1 MLRTLV
7 ILALLAGP
15 ALATGSIVSIITAE
29 DRARLDGFDATKSSA
44 LKESEAGP
52 VEDRK
57 TLAEA
62 LAGDP
67 LPLRDAKLAGNWRC
81 RVIKVG
87 GPYLPLVVYPNFK
100 CRITEGP
107 EGLMLEKRTGSQLTK
122 GLFYDDG
129 EKRLIYLGAGRV
141 QGEKP
146 RRYNDDPQYN
156 EPAYAFLRAPNRLTI
171 EFPKP
176 KFESN
181 FNVLVLER

>member
-1 MLRTLV
+1 MLRILA

-15 ALATGSIVSIITAE
+15 ALATGGILSIITAE
-29 DRARLDGFDATKSSA
+29 DRARLDGFEATKASA
-44 LKESEAGP
+44 LKDSKAGSAA
-52 VEDRK
+52 DRK

-67 LPLRDAKLAGNWRC
+67 LPLRAAKLAGHWRC
-81 RVIKVG
+81 RVIKAG
-87 GPYLPLVVYPNFK
+87 GAFLPLVVYPNFK
-100 CRITEGP
+100 CRITDSP
-107 EGLMLEKRTGSQLTK
+107 EGLMLEKLTGSQLTK

-129 EKRLIYLGAGRV
+129 ENRLIYLGAGRV

-156 EPAYAFLRAPNRLTI
+156 EPAYAFLRTANRLTV

-176 KFESN
+176 NFESN
-181 FNVLVLER
+181 FDVLLLER